1 MKEGQMSDSSKAA
14 LEREEDVTFVRLS
27 PYKETPEFYRT
38 TTRLEGHKRWFE
50 KSRVSVVAREPDAIV
65 LSMPKAY
72 ADSRVGI
79 SSLVVERDAMLA
91 GSAKKGEREANVGVP
106 ERLFIQMG
114 PAGRIVIPI
123 AFRDAMEAK
132 EGDTLMAS
140 VVDGELRLITPRMG
154 VKFAQ
159 KLVRETIPGEDSLAD
174 ALIEERKREVEREM
188 ADG

>member
-1 MKEGQMSDSSKAA
+1 MADASKDA
-14 LEREEDVTFVRLS
+14 LAREDDVTLVRLS
-27 PYKETPEFYRT
+27 PYKETPEFFRT
-38 TTRLEGHKRWFE
+38 TAKLEGHKRWFE
-50 KSRVSVVAREPDAIV
+50 KSRVSVVTRDRDAIV

-72 ADSRVGI
+72 ADARPGI
-79 SSLVVERDAMLA
+79 SSLIVEREALGP
-91 GSAKKGEREANVGVP
+91 GSAKKGAREGTAHVGVP

-114 PAGRIVIPI
+114 PAGRIVIPV

-159 KLVRETIPGEDSLAD
+159 KLVRETIPGDDSLAD
-174 ALIEERKREVEREM
+174 ALIEERRQEVEREM